1 MMPELSSALVH
12 STFPVLGSKAMKC
25 PSVLPLNIRPPAVV
39 SVAPAQGIW
48 VSYCQTCLPVFRST
62 ACTDPQLGVVGSCLT
77 SKDSSRNASPALY
90 ATGSAPLM
98 SMQACCVGMY
108 AIWVCGSTEIG
119 HQFFP
124 PSKLGHDRLIGAVVV
139 PGVIRRPLVVPLD
152 LAGIRIERQH
162 RVGVQV
168 VARTQGRQPWAGIA
182 DAPDQRVGR
191 GMT

>member
-1 MMPELSSALVH
+1 MMPDLSSALVH
-12 STFPVLGSKAMKC
+12 STLPVLGSKAIKC

-48 VSYCQTCLPVFRST
+48 VSCCQTCLPVFRST

-124 PSKLGHDRLIGAVVV
+124 PRKLGHAKTCLSI
-139 PGVIRRPLVVPLD
+139 
-152 LAGIRIERQH
+152 
-162 RVGVQV
+162 
-168 VARTQGRQPWAGIA
+168 
-182 DAPDQRVGR
+182 VGR
-191 GMT
+191 MAGSDCATPSLIPIIEVVCTNGSAEINLPFVRSTA